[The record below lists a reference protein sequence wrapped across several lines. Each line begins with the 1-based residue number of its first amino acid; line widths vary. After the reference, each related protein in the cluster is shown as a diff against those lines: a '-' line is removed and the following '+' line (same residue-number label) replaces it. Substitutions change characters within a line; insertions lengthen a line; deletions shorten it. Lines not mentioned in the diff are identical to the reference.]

1 MSKDIKAE
9 DVFIEK
15 VATKGRPRKVLT
27 EEGAKVVE
35 KLASIFCP
43 EEDIAE
49 ILGVSIDTMHNED
62 NNELFRGAILRGKTN
77 GKRSLRQTQFD
88 IALRGNVKMLIWLGK
103 QYLGQSDKVELD
115 SKEADKE
122 MTVKVEIPTQEDYE
136 RVKRLKEQCFK
147 DD

>member
-1 MSKDIKAE
+1 MKGE
-9 DVFIEK
+9 EVFIEK
-15 VATKGRPRKVLT
+15 ISTKGRPKKVLT
-27 EEGAKVVE
+27 EEGAKLVE

-62 NNELFRGAILRGKTN
+62 NNELFRGAILKGKTN

-103 QYLGQSDKVELD
+103 QYLGQSEKVELD
-115 SKEADKE
+115 NGNADKE
-122 MTVKVEIPTQEDYE
+122 MTVRVEMPTQDDYE
-136 RVKRLKEQCFK
+136 RVKKIKETIFK
-147 DD
+147 ND